1 MNLIAEQKYQIL
13 FELFQA
19 IRDTFELDEIM
30 TQLLDMIQPIIDYDA
45 AGIFVL
51 NEELEPVRRTPS
63 KNLIAGMSSRGY
75 YHVPTTDDMLSLG
88 KGIIGHVIAT
98 GTSRIIPDVSMDPR
112 YIEARKG
119 TCSEITV
126 PILRNDRAIG
136 AVNLESD
143 LLNAYDESDLEVL
156 QFFADAASIALE
168 KAILHRQ
175 LLDKEL
181 IDKQLQL
188 AREVQMHLLPMENP
202 SIPGYDIAGICIPAE
217 EIGGDY
223 YDFIELPQGNLGIV
237 TADVSGHGIA
247 SAMTMTAFRG
257 LLRTCSKGKLDP
269 AETAVEINQHMPEFT
284 GNKHFITLIYGVLDP
299 KSDKITFTSCGHP
312 PAWLIHS
319 DGRSE
324 FMTKNGPALGVF
336 DKINYENESKQ
347 LQPGDILII
356 YTDGAIETDTAK
368 IESYGILRLKIIL
381 NENRDLPAKD
391 LIQRVI
397 SHIRAF
403 SGSPLYL
410 DDVTLV
416 IVKKL

>member
-1 MNLIAEQKYQIL
+1 MNLIAEQKFQIL
-13 FELFQA
+13 FDLFQA

-30 TQLLDMIQPIIDYDA
+30 THLLDMIKPIIDYDA

-51 NEELEPVRRTPS
+51 NEELEPVQRTPS

-75 YHVPTTDDMLSLG
+75 YHIPTTDNMLMLG
-88 KGIIGHVIAT
+88 KGIIGHVILT
-98 GTSRIIPDVSMDPR
+98 GISLIVPDVSTNAH

-126 PILRNDRAIG
+126 PILRNNRTIG
-136 AVNLESD
+136 ALNLESD

-175 LLDKEL
+175 LLEKEL

-223 YDFIELPQGNLGIV
+223 YDFIELPKGNLGIV

-257 LLRTCSKGKLDP
+257 LLRTCTQGKLDP

-284 GNKHFITLIYGVLDP
+284 GNKHFITLVYGVLDP
-299 KSDKITFTSCGHP
+299 KADKITFASCGHP

-336 DKINYENESKQ
+336 DKVNYQNESTQ
-347 LQPGDILII
+347 LHPGDILVI

-368 IESYGILRLKIIL
+368 IESYGILRLKMIL

-403 SGSPLYL
+403 SGSSIYL

>member
-1 MNLIAEQKYQIL
+1 MNLIAEQKFQIL
-13 FELFQA
+13 FDLFQA

-30 TQLLDMIQPIIDYDA
+30 THLLDMIKPIIDYDA

-51 NEELEPVRRTPS
+51 NEELEPVQRTPS

-75 YHVPTTDDMLSLG
+75 YHIPTTDNMLMLG
-88 KGIIGHVIAT
+88 KGIIGHVIST
-98 GTSRIIPDVSMDPR
+98 GISLIVPDVSINSH

-126 PILRNDRAIG
+126 PILRNNRTIG
-136 AVNLESD
+136 ALNLESD

-175 LLDKEL
+175 LLEKEL

-223 YDFIELPQGNLGIV
+223 YDFIELPKGNLGIV

-257 LLRTCSKGKLDP
+257 LLRTCTQGKLDP

-284 GNKHFITLIYGVLDP
+284 GNKHFITLVYGVLDP
-299 KSDKITFTSCGHP
+299 KADMITFASCGHP

-336 DKINYENESKQ
+336 DKVNYQNESTQ
-347 LQPGDILII
+347 LHPGDILVI

-368 IESYGILRLKIIL
+368 IESYGILRLKMIL

-403 SGSPLYL
+403 SGSSIYL